1 MLNQDK
7 CGDAI
12 RSLQESK
19 KSEYDTIVASLCHVL
34 YKDNV
39 SCETLLSAMFINKK
53 IFVKRIDIG

>member
-19 KSEYDTIVASLCHVL
+19 KSEYGILLGHFVL
-34 YKDNV
+34 LADIA
-39 SCETLLSAMFINKK
+39 LLLD
-53 IFVKRIDIG
+53 IFCLENLSFC